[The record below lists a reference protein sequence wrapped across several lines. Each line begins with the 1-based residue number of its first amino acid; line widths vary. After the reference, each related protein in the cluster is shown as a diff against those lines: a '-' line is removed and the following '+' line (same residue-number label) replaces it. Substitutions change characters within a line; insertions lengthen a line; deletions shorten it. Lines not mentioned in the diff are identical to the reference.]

1 MNKRCLILSAL
12 IALMQITPPC
22 SAWAGPVVMV
32 GHPTVHKLDAGTVQR
47 IYTGKAI
54 EVDGVA
60 VMPVNL
66 KPGQSLRQRFLQE
79 YLQQAEDAYTG
90 YWTVRRYIGKGT
102 PPRELATVAEVLAF
116 VQNTPGAVA
125 YLDEADV
132 PPTVNVVLR
141 R

>member
-1 MNKRCLILSAL
+1 MNKRCLFLSAL
-12 IALMQITPPC
+12 MLLMAVTPPC
-22 SAWAGPVVMV
+22 SAWAGPVVVV
-32 GHPTVHKLDAGTVQR
+32 GHATVRKLDAGTVQR
-47 IYTGKAI
+47 IYTGKVI

-66 KPGQSLRQRFLQE
+66 RPGQNLRQRFLQD

-125 YLDEADV
+125 YMDEADV
-132 PPTVNVVLR
+132 PPHVNVVLR

>member
-1 MNKRCLILSAL
+1 MNQRCLFVSVL
-12 IALMQITPPC
+12 IALMPITPPC
-22 SAWAGPVVMV
+22 SAWAGPVVVV
-32 GHPTVHKLDAGTVQR
+32 GHPSVHKLDAGTVQR
-47 IYTGKAI
+47 IYTGKVI

-66 KPGQSLRQRFLQE
+66 KPGQSLRQRFLQD

-102 PPRELATVAEVLAF
+102 PPREMGTVAEVLAF

-132 PPTVNVVLR
+132 PPHVNVVLR

>member
-12 IALMQITPPC
+12 IALMPITPPC
-22 SAWAGPVVMV
+22 NAWAGPVVV
-32 GHPTVHKLDAGTVQR
+32 VAHGNVRKLDASTVQR

-66 KPGQSLRQRFLQE
+66 KPGQSLRQRFLSE
-79 YLQQAEDAYTG
+79 YLQQAEDVYTG

-102 PPRELATVAEVLAF
+102 PPRELASVAEVLAF

-125 YLDEADV
+125 YMDEADV
-132 PPTVNVVLR
+132 PTSMNVVLR
-141 R
+141 K